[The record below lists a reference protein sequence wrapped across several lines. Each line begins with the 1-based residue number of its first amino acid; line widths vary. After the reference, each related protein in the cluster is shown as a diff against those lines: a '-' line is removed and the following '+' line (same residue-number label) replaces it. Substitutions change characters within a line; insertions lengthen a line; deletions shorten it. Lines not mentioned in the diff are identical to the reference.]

1 VTLDVTYRAYPQIS
15 PLARTDVSNRV
26 SISRKRRELLAGAI
40 ALPLLAGGVIGMKRA
55 NSPAPRP
62 RAAEGFDFLLGRWAV
77 RHRKLRARLAG
88 SSEWYEFPGRLDVRR
103 VLGGLGNI
111 DENVLED
118 PQGPYLGTSLRLFD
132 RPSGTWAIYW
142 IDSRF
147 PTIDPPVVGRFDG
160 TVGNFHA
167 DDVLDGR
174 PIRVRFRYEDLGAQ
188 QARWSQAF
196 SPDAGATWEVN
207 WIMDFTRRSIG

>member
-1 VTLDVTYRAYPQIS
+1 VP
-15 PLARTDVSNRV
+15 NRL
-26 SISRKRRELLAGAI
+26 SISRKRRELLIGAI
-40 ALPLLAGGVIGMKRA
+40 ALPLLAGGLGPLSRA
-55 NSPAPRP
+55 ASPAPRP
-62 RAAEGFDFLLGRWAV
+62 QGADGFDFLLGHWDV

-88 SSEWYEFPGRLDVRR
+88 RSNWYEFPGRLDVQPI
-103 VLGGLGNI
+103 LGGLANI

-118 PQGPYLGTSLRLFD
+118 PQGRYLATSVRLFD

-142 IDSRF
+142 IDGRF
-147 PTIDPPVVGRFDG
+147 PTIDPPVIGRFDG
-160 TVGNFHA
+160 AVGHFHG

-174 PIRVRFRYEDLGAQ
+174 PIRVRFSYENLGAE

-207 WIMDFTRRSIG
+207 WIMDFTRQKAE